1 MDSLFKQNVHTQTSH
16 NSSLAWLKTV
26 EEIITTT
33 KQQISNKNN
42 LTDLDRTETPDES
55 LRKSLLK
62 YLGIEATKMQLEEA
76 FCRDIDSFNSIYIVS
91 IQKLRQLYN
100 KFSLLLQIQP
110 SVSQFSKKIYRLMM
124 APDPWHVRRFLQM
137 CVQFYMTATNVVEGG
152 HSKSSMA
159 QKSTEK

>member
-33 KQQISNKNN
+33 KQQISNRNN
-42 LTDLDRTETPDES
+42 KTDLDLDRTETPDES

-91 IQKLRQLYN
+91 IQKLYN

-110 SVSQFSKKIYRLMM
+110 SVSQFSKKSRLMM
-124 APDPWHVRRFLQM
+124 APDPWHVRRFPQM

>member
-42 LTDLDRTETPDES
+42 KTDLDRTETPDES

-100 KFSLLLQIQP
+100 KFSLCTANSAKCITI
-110 SVSQFSKKIYRLMM
+110 FKK
-124 APDPWHVRRFLQM
+124 
-137 CVQFYMTATNVVEGG
+137 
-152 HSKSSMA
+152 KSID
-159 QKSTEK
+159 